1 MFFILYLEPKSLLF
15 MIKYLGVFLFFLIS
29 GCASDSQS
37 DLVET
42 INIDRVTYL
51 DNVKTIIDNNC
62 IVCHNSGPNP
72 IGPFPLETYNE
83 VKEKAQNGALLI
95 RIQLPAGDP
104 SVMPKTGKMPQQL
117 IDVILAWAEQ
127 GYLEN

>member
-1 MFFILYLEPKSLLF
+1 
-15 MIKYLGVFLFFLIS
+15 MIKHLGVLIFFLML

-37 DLVET
+37 DLVEA
-42 INIDRVTYL
+42 INIDNVTYL
-51 DNVKTIIDNNC
+51 GDVKTIIDGNC

-72 IGPFPLETYNE
+72 IGPFPLETYAQ
-83 VKEKAQNGALLI
+83 VRDKAENGPLLF

-117 IDVILAWAEQ
+117 INVIVAWAAQ
-127 GYLEN
+127 GFLEN

>member
-1 MFFILYLEPKSLLF
+1 
-15 MIKYLGVFLFFLIS
+15 MIKYLGVFIFLIILS
-29 GCASDSQS
+29 CASDSQS
-37 DLVET
+37 DLVEA
-42 INIDRVTYL
+42 INIDKVTYI
-51 DNVKTIIDNNC
+51 DNVKTIIDSNC

-72 IGPFPLETYNE
+72 IGPFPLETYSQ
-83 VKEKAQNGALLI
+83 VKDKAQNGQLLV

-117 IDVILAWAEQ
+117 IDVIVAWADQ